1 MNFFRGISFRIW
13 LPFAIS
19 ITFFILAAGF
29 YYPQKQEFIFMDN
42 YKSRIKELAKT
53 VALGVELTFV
63 SDNFE
68 GLKKT
73 IDLAKASSEFEF
85 IAIVEKNEENGENV
99 FLVNPDTF
107 NTDFINNRDTKNF
120 LYESA
125 AINTSSMKGY
135 VLIGLSKNKIRR
147 QIFNLNFPV
156 YQFLI
161 ILLLVSLMA
170 FMLFANSISKPI
182 RDLTDVADNLK
193 RENFDIEIK
202 EIKGQDEIS
211 NLNNSLL
218 NLKKSLIVAKKKND
232 DFNKYLEDEI
242 ALRTRDLEETKNIL
256 LRAQKIAKI
265 GNYEF
270 NLSNKKWNIS
280 TVGCEILRIDDELK
294 CQFSPLEALSED
306 SRNFIYEIF
315 DETYQENSLFQK
327 DIKISFNNSDKEEIW
342 ISFVTE
348 PVRNEKNEIIAF
360 TGTIQDITE
369 RKIAENEINR
379 LSFVAKKTSN
389 LVIITDADKKIVW
402 ANDSLTRVS
411 GYTFDE
417 VVGKSPKMFQFEKTN
432 PETLKYIKET
442 LENHKEVKAE
452 ILNRSKNGQ
461 EYWLDINIVPLLDQ
475 KNEIIGYIAV
485 ETDISERKKYEEE
498 IVTIK
503 DKLESILNEI
513 NDVVWSVSLPDRKK
527 LFISPSCEKLYEMSL
542 DNWNENDDL
551 WIKIIHPDDI
561 SIIDEINHQLNSNS
575 EYSVDYRV
583 ILPNGKTK
591 WINKKGKIIYNKE
604 NQPLRID
611 GVDSD
616 ITELKLSFERQKS
629 FIKEAP
635 SAMAMLDNDMRYVA
649 VSDKW
654 ITDYKLEDDDIV
666 GKSYYKTFPY
676 LEEEWMYIHKN
687 CLNGKSYSTE
697 ESRFKLND
705 GSSIWLKWKINPWF
719 IDDETIGG
727 IILLTEDITKL
738 KESKEEELKHILK
751 LTQSQN
757 DRLKNFAHIVSHNLR
772 SHSSNIQSLM
782 SLMIEERPELKEDE
796 LAVMMQQ
803 SSENLL
809 ETISHLSEVA
819 IMNVKENE
827 PFSKIDLSDIC
838 NKAIKN
844 VSALAINSNVSI
856 VSHINKDI
864 FIDGIPAYLD
874 SIFLN
879 FLTNGIKY
887 KSNDKDSFV
896 KINSELLNDF
906 VLVSIEDN
914 GLGID
919 LKRHGSKLFGMYK
932 TFHKNSDARGIGLFI
947 TKNQIEA
954 MGGKIEVESEVGKGT
969 IFKIYLKLTEENNP
983 VIQ

>member
-73 IDLAKASSEFEF
+73 IDLAKTSSEFEF

-218 NLKKSLIVAKKKND
+218 NLKKSLIVVKKKND

-306 SRNFIYEIF
+306 SRTFIYEIF

-342 ISFVTE
+342 ISLVTE
-348 PVRNEKNEIIAF
+348 PVRNQKNEIIAF

-452 ILNRSKNGQ
+452 ILNRGKNGQ

-503 DKLESILNEI
+503 DKLEGILNEI
-513 NDVVWSVSLPDRKK
+513 NDVVWSISLPDRKN
-527 LFISPSCEKLYEMSL
+527 LFTSPSCEKLYEISL
-542 DNWNENDDL
+542 DKWNSDNDL

-561 SIIDEINHQLNSNS
+561 NIIDEINSQLLLNSA
-575 EYSVDYRV
+575 YSVDYRV

-654 ITDYKLEDDDIV
+654 ISDYKLEDDDIV

-827 PFSKIDLSDIC
+827 PFTKIDLSDIC

-896 KINSELLNDF
+896 KINSELLNNF

-969 IFKIYLKLTEENNP
+969 TFKIYLKLTEETTL
-983 VIQ
+983 